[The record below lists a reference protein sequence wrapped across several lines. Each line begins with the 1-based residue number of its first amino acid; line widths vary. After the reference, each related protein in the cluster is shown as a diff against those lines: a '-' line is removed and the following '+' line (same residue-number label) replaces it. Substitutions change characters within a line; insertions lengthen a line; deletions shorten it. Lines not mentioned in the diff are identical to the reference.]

1 MSNSMRHIPVLL
13 QEVIE
18 NLALRPGLH
27 IVDGTL
33 GDAGHSEEI
42 LRRITPGGRLLGL
55 DADHEAIA
63 RSKQFLSAYQDAI
76 TLVQTNFSQL
86 EAVVAQEHF
95 APINGIL
102 LDLGWSTPQFE
113 ERGRGFSFLLPQE
126 PLDMRFSEMGDTE
139 TAAQILNNRSE
150 AELFEIFSTLGEEKL
165 SREIASSV
173 VRARKEKPFTLV
185 ADLVEVVLSTYR
197 IKLKTDREIPWVGGL
212 HPATKVFQALRI
224 AVNRELEVLESVL
237 GQALRV
243 LAPQGRLLVITF
255 HSLEDRIVKH
265 FFKSQTNI
273 NIITKKPIV
282 CGVQEYESNP
292 RARSAKLR
300 VVEKI

>member
-1 MSNSMRHIPVLL
+1 MRHIPVLL

-18 NLALRPGLH
+18 NLALRPGLR

-33 GDAGHSEEI
+33 GDAGHAEEI

-86 EAVVAQEHF
+86 EAVVTQEQF
-95 APINGIL
+95 APVNGIL

-113 ERGRGFSFLLPQE
+113 ERGRGFSFLLPSE
-126 PLDMRFSEMGDTE
+126 PLDMRFSDMGDTE

-150 AELFEIFSTLGEEKL
+150 TELFEIFSTLGEEKL
-165 SREIASSV
+165 SREIAQSIV
-173 VRARKEKPFTLV
+173 KMREQKPFTTV
-185 ADLVEVVLSTYR
+185 ADLVGVVLSTYR
-197 IKLKTDREIPWVGGL
+197 TKLKTDREIPWVGGL

-224 AVNRELEVLESVL
+224 AVNHELEVLESVL
-237 GQALRV
+237 EQALRV

-265 FFKSQTNI
+265 FFKSQNNI
-273 NIITKKPIV
+273 KIITKKPIV
-282 CGVQEYESNP
+282 CADAEYELNP

-300 VVEKI
+300 VVEKL